1 MEEKLGWF
9 KIGLIQTAKLKPKS
23 QSSKKRRI
31 KYLGSSF
38 CEGQLIPNRDFSQLN
53 IEGGSMYD
61 PKLKAAIEVF
71 S

>member
-23 QSSKKRRI
+23 QSSKKRRL

-38 CEGQLIPNRDFSQLN
+38 CEGQLKTLNLQDVPYLSPKDLTFSTL
-53 IEGGSMYD
+53 I
-61 PKLKAAIEVF
+61 
-71 S
+71 

>member
-23 QSSKKRRI
+23 QSSKKRRL

-38 CEGQLIPNRDFSQLN
+38 SEEQSF
-53 IEGGSMYD
+53 
-61 PKLKAAIEVF
+61 
-71 S
+71 